1 MNTPEH
7 LINNDKF
14 IETKVNSASLFNE
27 FSTNV
32 GPDLDKNILYSITYK
47 TFTIIILLTH
57 ICNTSF
63 KTGVFPE
70 KLQIAKII
78 HTFKAGN
85 KENGTNY

>member
-7 LINNDKF
+7 FMNNDKF
-14 IETKVNSASLFNE
+14 IETKENSARLFIE

-47 TFTIIILLTH
+47 TVTIIILLTH

-70 KLQIAKII
+70 KLKIAKII
-78 HTFKAGN
+78 PTFKAGN
-85 KENGTNY
+85 EDNCTNY